1 MFNEDDFNK
10 ALVIISNLHN
20 AVDVL
25 MGDVNNSQC
34 LFKRGIEPENKTK
47 LRSYYLLGIELDI
60 LASYFALGIQAPYK
74 LGKFEYLDLCFYT
87 DSVGL
92 DVQYKDYKSHFLKL
106 KFLPFKAKEYSECFD
121 NLHVIIGKIENFSMF
136 SFLLENKLPE
146 ANDYANN
153 IAGLFEHISHD
164 NPLITVKGEMIKND
178 ILANPYN
185 FYWGDEDINKP
196 DSTTPA
202 PEESDRTGAVDELD
216 SLIGLE
222 SVKKDVRSLAN
233 FIKLQQKRDQ
243 SGLKSSNISYHCI
256 FTGNPGT
263 GKTTVARIIAD
274 IYKELGVLKNGQL
287 IETDRSGLV
296 AEYVGQT
303 ATKTN
308 EIIDKALDGVLFID
322 EAYTLVGGEN
332 DFGKEAIAT
341 LLKRMEDDRDRLI
354 VILAGYTNEMEG
366 FLDQNP
372 GLRSRFSRYIDFP
385 DYSAE
390 ELCRIFALL
399 AKKNDYYYSD
409 ETSKLLRVKM
419 NNLIDN
425 KPKDFGNARYV
436 RNVFEK
442 AIQNQADRLASKD
455 EISEDEMKELKIEDI
470 DI

>member
-1 MFNEDDFNK
+1 M
-10 ALVIISNLHN
+10 
-20 AVDVL
+20 
-25 MGDVNNSQC
+25 
-34 LFKRGIEPENKTK
+34 
-47 LRSYYLLGIELDI
+47 
-60 LASYFALGIQAPYK
+60 
-74 LGKFEYLDLCFYT
+74 
-87 DSVGL
+87 
-92 DVQYKDYKSHFLKL
+92 DVQYKEYKSHFLKL
-106 KFLPFKAKEYSECFD
+106 KFLPFKTKEYSESLD
-121 NLHVIIGKIENFSMF
+121 NCRLIIENSENLSMF

-146 ANDYANN
+146 ANEYVMN
-153 IAGLFEHISHD
+153 IARMFELISHD
-164 NPLITVKGEMIKND
+164 NPLVTVKGEMVKND
-178 ILANPYN
+178 IIANPYN
-185 FYWGDEDINKP
+185 FYWGDEEINKE
-196 DSTTPA
+196 DVTIPA
-202 PEESDRTGAVDELD
+202 PIESETTGAVDELD

-233 FIKLQQKRDQ
+233 FVKLQQKRDK

-399 AKKNDYYYSD
+399 AKKNDYFYSD
-409 ETSKLLRVKM
+409 ETSMLLRDKM
-419 NNLIDN
+419 NSLINN

-436 RNVFEK
+436 RNVFER
-442 AIQNQADRLASKD
+442 AIQNQADRLACKE
-455 EISEDEMKELKIEDI
+455 EISEDEMKELIIEDI
-470 DI
+470 CI

>member
-1 MFNEDDFNK
+1 MYNENDFNK
-10 ALVIISNLHN
+10 ALSIISNMCN

-25 MGDVNNSQC
+25 MGDINYSQC

-60 LASYFALGIQAPYK
+60 LASYFALGIQDPYK
-74 LGKFEYLDLCFYT
+74 LGKFEYLDLSFYT
-87 DSVGL
+87 DML
-92 DVQYKDYKSHFLKL
+92 DFDVQYKDYKNHFLKL
-106 KFLPFKAKEYSECFD
+106 KFLPYKAKEYFESFD

-146 ANDYANN
+146 AKDYADN
-153 IAGLFEHISHD
+153 IACMFEHISQN
-164 NPLITVKGEMIKND
+164 NPLVTVKGEIIKND
-178 ILANPYN
+178 IIANPYN
-185 FYWGDEDINKP
+185 FYWGDEDINKQDAATSAPTRP
-196 DSTTPA
+196 DN
-202 PEESDRTGAVDELD
+202 TGAVDELD

-233 FIKLQQKRDQ
+233 FVKLQQKRDE

-354 VILAGYTNEMEG
+354 VILAGYTNEMED

-409 ETSKLLRVKM
+409 ETSLLLRDKM
-419 NNLIDN
+419 NSLIDN

-455 EISEDEMKELKIEDI
+455 EISEDEMKELVIEDI

>member
-1 MFNEDDFNK
+1 MFNENDFNK
-10 ALVIISNLHN
+10 ALSIISNMYN

-25 MGDVNNSQC
+25 MEDINYSQC
-34 LFKRGIEPENKTK
+34 LFKRGYEPKDKTQLK
-47 LRSYYLLGIELDI
+47 GYYLAAIGVDIYVSYLVLGIK
-60 LASYFALGIQAPYK
+60 APYK
-74 LGKFEYLDLCFYT
+74 LGKFDFLDLFFYI
-87 DSVGL
+87 DSTGL

-106 KFLPFKAKEYSECFD
+106 KFLPFKTKDYSDSLDHCRLITERD
-121 NLHVIIGKIENFSMF
+121 ENFSMF

-146 ANDYANN
+146 ADEYVMN
-153 IAGLFEHISHD
+153 IARMFELISHD
-164 NPLITVKGEMIKND
+164 NPLVTVKGEMIKND
-178 ILANPYN
+178 VLANPYN
-185 FYWGDEDINKP
+185 FYWGDEEIDKQ
-196 DSTTPA
+196 DMTTSAPA
-202 PEESDRTGAVDELD
+202 ESDKTGAIDELD

-233 FIKLQQKRDQ
+233 FVKLQQKRDE

-399 AKKNDYYYSD
+399 AKKNDYFYSD
-409 ETSKLLRVKM
+409 ETSTLLRDKM
-419 NNLIDN
+419 NSLIDN

-442 AIQNQADRLASKD
+442 AIQNQADRLSSKE
-455 EISEDEMKELKIEDI
+455 EISEDEMKELIIEDI